1 MALLHGA
8 DQGENVPTRS
18 RWWDKQQ
25 LVVSFIA
32 ISNLILV
39 NFFFQTHRLHQ
50 MEQQHRY
57 LNILLLMVMS
67 HWDFFNPFTSMT
79 NELCLFFMIDFFF
92 FRLETS
98 TKAAN
103 SSSIGSAQE
112 IVFEVDS
119 DMNKS
124 IELEEVFLFFMFIF
138 IL

>member
-1 MALLHGA
+1 
-8 DQGENVPTRS
+8 
-18 RWWDKQQ
+18 
-25 LVVSFIA
+25 
-32 ISNLILV
+32 
-39 NFFFQTHRLHQ
+39 